1 MQETYS
7 RGNELQV
14 PDCTHYFMEN
24 LQRLSDVDYVPT
36 KVFKV
41 RTVPF
46 WFVFEV

>member
-24 LQRLSDVDYVPT
+24 LQRLADVDYVPT
-36 KVFKV
+36 KVSEV
-41 RTVPF
+41 RNDRI
-46 WFVFEV
+46 WFLYP